1 MLLRPTP
8 LLVLYF
14 ELKKKVVLDA
24 SKFCSI
30 EVIVMFDVGLPSF
43 IIIVLSLLQ
52 ISSVFKFVV
61 LSIALVGLLIYLELI
76 S

>member
-1 MLLRPTP
+1 MLL
-8 LLVLYF
+8 VYF
-14 ELKKKVVLDA
+14 ELKKKVVLDE

-52 ISSVFKFVV
+52 ISSVFKFKFVV
-61 LSIALVGLLIYLELI
+61 LSIALVGLLIFLELI

>member
-1 MLLRPTP
+1 MLLRPLP

-14 ELKKKVVLDA
+14 ELKKNVVLDE

-30 EVIVMFDVGLPSF
+30 EVIVMFDVALPSF
-43 IIIVLSLLQ
+43 IFIVLLLLQ

-61 LSIALVGLLIYLELI
+61 PSIVLYGLLIILELI